1 MLLLLVLLLLLL
13 LLVLVQVQPRL
24 HKITMTKMP
33 TEDSAVAP
41 NTEIFR

>member
-1 MLLLLVLLLLLL
+1 MLLLLVLL
-13 LLVLVQVQPRL
+13 LVQVQPRL

-33 TEDSAVAP
+33 TEDFAVAP